1 MPSDPSPLGAIG
13 AYAVHLPAHGL
24 ATTAFGDAGAP
35 GRQART
41 VAAHDEDAVTL
52 AVAAGLPLADE
63 IAGAASLLLA
73 TSEPPY
79 LDKGSAAT
87 VHAALELPAT
97 VSAADLVGLRAG
109 ASALALALRGGGA
122 VVAAD
127 LRTPAPGV
135 PDELAHG
142 DAAVAFAPAR
152 DGQPVAAT
160 VLAHVAATEELMERW
175 RAPGEAHPTVWDE
188 RFTAG
193 VLGAAAAAAATAALE
208 RAGVERPDHVVVA
221 SANPRAAAAAR
232 KALGGD
238 GQDAALERLTGNTGA
253 AHLALLLAD
262 ALDRAAAGE
271 TILAL
276 SGADGA
282 DAFVVRAEAASPG
295 AGRRGP
301 SAREQA
307 AALSWV
313 TYDRF
318 LRWRGLL
325 EISGA
330 KRPDPAPPAA
340 PPALRTR
347 DWKFGLVA
355 AKCTACGAVTTPP
368 GRACASCGAVDAAE
382 PVSLRDKPARV
393 VSFTVDHLTPTP
405 APPLILAIVD
415 VEGGGRRSVQVT
427 DAPAE
432 GIRVGDT
439 LLPTFRRLSST
450 DGIHNY
456 FWKARP
462 EAA

>member
-1 MPSDPSPLGAIG
+1 
-13 AYAVHLPAHGL
+13 
-24 ATTAFGDAGAP
+24 
-35 GRQART
+35 
-41 VAAHDEDAVTL
+41 
-52 AVAAGLPLADE
+52 
-63 IAGAASLLLA
+63 
-73 TSEPPY
+73 
-79 LDKGSAAT
+79 
-87 VHAALELPAT
+87 
-97 VSAADLVGLRAG
+97 
-109 ASALALALRGGGA
+109 LALALRGGGA

-127 LRTPAPGV
+127 LRTAAPGV

-142 DAAVAFAPAR
+142 DAAVAFVPAR
-152 DGQPVAAT
+152 AGRPVVAS

-188 RFTAG
+188 RFSAG
-193 VLGAAAAAAATAALE
+193 VLGAAASAAAVAALE
-208 RAGVERPDHVVVA
+208 RAGIERPDHVVVA
-221 SANPRAAAAAR
+221 CANPRAAAAAR

-238 GQDAALERLTGNTGA
+238 GEDAALERLTGTSGA
-253 AHLALLLAD
+253 AHLGLLLAD
-262 ALDRAAAGE
+262 ALDRAGAGE

-276 SGADGA
+276 SAADGA
-282 DAFVVRAEAASPG
+282 DAFVVRADVPAG

-307 AALSWV
+307 QALAYV

-355 AKCTACGAVTTPP
+355 ARCSACGAVTTPP
-368 GRACASCGAVDAAE
+368 GRACAACGAIDAHE

-427 DAPAE
+427 DAPAA
-432 GIRVGDT
+432 GIRVGDV
-439 LLPTFRRLSST
+439 LLPSFRRLSST